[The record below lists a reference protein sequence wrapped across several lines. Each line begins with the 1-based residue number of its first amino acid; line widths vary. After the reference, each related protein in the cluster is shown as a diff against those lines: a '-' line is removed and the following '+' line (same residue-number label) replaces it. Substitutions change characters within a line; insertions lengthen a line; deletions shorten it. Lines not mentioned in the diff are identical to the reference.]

1 MTLPEG
7 YGKTAIWRRF
17 ANDQGGHSAK
27 ELKRGGVGG
36 RLRCM
41 NQP

>member
-17 ANDQGGHSAK
+17 ANGLGGHMVNA
-27 ELKRGGVGG
+27 LRRGGIGG
-36 RLRCM
+36 RLRCRD
-41 NQP
+41 QP